1 MKIMI
6 FDNVYNTY
14 TDLTHPCRECVLRKS
29 EICSKIPASLCID
42 FGGGLRPSNTKIF
55 TL

>member
-6 FDNVYNTY
+6 FDEVYNGHIS
-14 TDLTHPCRECVLRKS
+14 LPNPCHECILNQDR
-29 EICSKIPASLCID
+29 ICSKIPSSLCIEC
-42 FGGGLRPSNTKIF
+42 GGFQKSDTKIF

>member
-6 FDNVYNTY
+6 FNEVYNGHTNQ
-14 TDLTHPCRECVLRKS
+14 LNPCRECILSKDR
-29 EICSKIPASLCID
+29 ICSKIPSALCIEC
-42 FGGGLRPSNTKIF
+42 GGFQSSDTKIF

>member
-6 FDNVYNTY
+6 FDEVYNGHTSQQN
-14 TDLTHPCRECVLRKS
+14 PCRECILSKDR
-29 EICSKIPASLCID
+29 ICSKIPASLCIEY
-42 FGGGLRPSNTKIF
+42 GGFQKSDTKIF